1 MLPRKLHLE
10 QVNRFH
16 DMIDALDKKIKELV
30 DEPKEKKYPL
40 ALKYFQLVNDVW
52 PSIDDL
58 VEDLKFKLDEIE
70 RDEQSI

>member
-16 DMIDALDKKIKELV
+16 DMIDSVNKQIKELK

-40 ALKYFQLVNDVW
+40 MLKYFHLVNDIW
-52 PSIDDL
+52 PTLDDSL
-58 VEDLKFKLDEIE
+58 EDLKFKLDELE
-70 RDEQSI
+70 RNE